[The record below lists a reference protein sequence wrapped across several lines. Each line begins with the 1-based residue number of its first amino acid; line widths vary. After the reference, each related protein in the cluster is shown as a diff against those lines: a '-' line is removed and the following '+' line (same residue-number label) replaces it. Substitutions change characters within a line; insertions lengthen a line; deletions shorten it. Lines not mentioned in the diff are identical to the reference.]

1 VKKVLILIVDDEED
15 ALWMLGK
22 RLTAEGY
29 SVIAATNGTD
39 AIALA
44 KSQHPDIII
53 LDIVMPGMDG
63 DEAAAKLREHPL
75 TRSIPVIFLTAL
87 LTKTEEHQRNHTISS
102 SITFFAKPF
111 DTEELLA
118 QIKGLLCNVT
128 TS

>member
-1 VKKVLILIVDDEED
+1 MKKILVVDDEKD
-15 ALWMLGK
+15 VLLMLEK

-29 SVIAATNGTD
+29 SVITTTKSRN

-63 DEAAAKLREHPL
+63 GEVAAKLREHPL

-87 LTKTEEHQRNHTISS
+87 LTKTEEYQGSHTISS
-102 SITFFAKPF
+102 NIAFAKPF

-118 QIKGLLCNVT
+118 QIKELLCNVT

>member
-1 VKKVLILIVDDEED
+1 MKKI
-15 ALWMLGK
+15 
-22 RLTAEGY
+22 LTAKGY
-29 SVIAATNGTD
+29 SVITATNGTS

-44 KSQHPDIII
+44 KSQHPDLII

-63 DEAAAKLREHPL
+63 GQVSAKLQEHPL

-87 LTKTEEHQRNHTISS
+87 LTKTEEYQNNHLISNN
-102 SITFFAKPF
+102 ITLAKPI

-118 QIKGLLCNVT
+118 QIEGLLCNAT